1 MKFSGLL
8 FVLAVFANCTMS
20 TSHQERLFVTHAN
33 GRVALHSQ
41 VNQNQNQTATGE
53 ASKLLQKLQSADDLN
68 RKQAK
73 KELGALARGSSEGR
87 EEAIRELIKL
97 VEGSDD
103 RLRLTSKAHYE
114 AWESAVELLGELKA
128 TEAID
133 SLIACIDCNDGTG
146 GLSFDRYPALK
157 ALTKLGAAAV
167 PKLTAALS
175 DPRFNTRKYAAL
187 ALGEIRDPSATPA
200 LEQALLMEQNPEVV
214 ASLKIALRTLKTEE
228 SINR

>member
-1 MKFSGLL
+1 MKFSGPL

-20 TSHQERLFVTHAN
+20 TSHQERLFVAHAN
-33 GRVALHSQ
+33 GGVGLNSP
-41 VNQNQNQTATGE
+41 VNRNENQTTTDE
-53 ASKLLQKLQSADDLN
+53 VSKLLQKLQSADDRD

-87 EEAIRELIKL
+87 EEAISELIKF
-97 VEGSDD
+97 VEGSNN
-103 RLRLTSKAHYE
+103 RLRLSSEAHYD
-114 AWESAVELLGELKA
+114 AWESAVALLGELKA

-157 ALTKLGAAAV
+157 ALTKIGAEAV
-167 PKLTAALS
+167 LKLTAALS

-187 ALGEIRDPSATPA
+187 ALGEIGGQRATPA
-200 LEQALLMEQNPEVV
+200 MEQALLMEQNPEVV